1 VSPKPRSVPA
11 WPATLC
17 GRPACQA
24 GRQVSTRSG
33 QSSPVAERQQNTAK
47 PTSPGF
53 LCRPVVSGHQR
64 GKVHSRPCPWSART
78 AVPIGASSPSSRKPP
93 RWRGFSTP
101 SASPRAAADQPGLR
115 LARLGR
121 PAHRG
126 RTRLG
131 RPGATLT
138 RVCLRPGST
147 VVASLPLPTLPGDAP
162 FLHPRPGKPPPPHAR
177 SVRSETG
184 SPPPRWLPHPRPS
197 PSAPAQ
203 GLPRACQRWYRPP
216 DARPPCGWI
225 SYPLSLPISYPLLSA
240 L

>member
-162 FLHPRPGKPPPPHAR
+162 FLHPRPGKPPPPTPAR
-177 SVRSETG
+177 SA
-184 SPPPRWLPHPRPS
+184 PRPAR
-197 PSAPAQ
+197 PLRDGYLTPVPHRRLPRRACRAPASD
-203 GLPRACQRWYRPP
+203 GTVRPTPAPRAVGFPIPYPFP
-216 DARPPCGWI
+216 FPIPC
-225 SYPLSLPISYPLLSA
+225 
-240 L
+240 